1 MQLTMIG
8 AGYVGLVS
16 ATCFAK
22 LGHRVTCMDRDAA
35 KIAMLKAGT
44 LPIFETGLEPLFQE
58 SVKDGTLSF
67 ANDLSRAIAGAEVIF
82 IAVDTPPMED
92 GRADLSSIIA
102 VSHALA

>member
-16 ATCFAK
+16 ATCFTS
-22 LGHRVTCMDRDAA
+22 LGHTVTCIDQDKA
-35 KIAMLKAGT
+35 KIDLLKNNS
-44 LPIFETGLEPLFQE
+44 LPIYEAGLEELFLAALN
-58 SVKDGTLSF
+58 TRRLSF
-67 ANDLSRAIAGAEVIF
+67 TTDLVEAIEGADVIF

-102 VSHALA
+102 VAHQ